1 MRVPHISPGN
11 AMGVV
16 DKVVGLLREVMGEFL
31 DRPTL
36 KESGRLQQEKGS
48 AKLDQLQAEV
58 TAETHK
64 AKVRT
69 LDKAQQKAADSS

>member
-1 MRVPHISPGN
+1 MRVPYISPGN
-11 AMGVV
+11 ALGIV
-16 DKVVGLLREVMGEFL
+16 DKVVGLLREVLGELF
-31 DRPTL
+31 DRPPL

-69 LDKAQQKAADSS
+69 LDKAQEKAAKTS

>member
-69 LDKAQQKAADSS
+69 LDQAQQKAADSS